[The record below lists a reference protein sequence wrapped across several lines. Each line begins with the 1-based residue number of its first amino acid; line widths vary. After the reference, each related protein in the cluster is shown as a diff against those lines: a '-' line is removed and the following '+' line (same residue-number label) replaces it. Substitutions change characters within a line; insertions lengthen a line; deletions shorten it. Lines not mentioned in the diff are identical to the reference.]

1 MSDNTPLS
9 ENSSES
15 PELGNG
21 GTVHRVAAWKESAFR
36 EVYSRYIKPV
46 QGYLF
51 RRVRNH
57 HDAEDLAA
65 QVFSQALKHLD
76 PKEAGSPKVAAWLFT
91 SARNASANH
100 ARNRRFRTT
109 VSIEELGDPADEIA
123 VEPGRAVVYEEELGR
138 LLAAIGRLS
147 PERRRAVILRFN
159 EELSHAEIGEA
170 LGRSENS
177 ARVLMHRTLAD
188 LRKEVS

>member
-1 MSDNTPLS
+1 MTDKTPVS
-9 ENSSES
+9 
-15 PELGNG
+15 G
-21 GTVHRVAAWKESAFR
+21 GGGGKVHRVAAWKESAFR

-46 QGYLF
+46 QAYLF

-100 ARNRRFRTT
+100 TRSRRFRTT
-109 VSIEELGDPADEIA
+109 VSIEEVGDPTDGDG
-123 VEPGRAVVYEEELGR
+123 VQPDGAVVDQEELGR
-138 LLAAIGRLS
+138 LIAAIGRLS

-159 EELSHAEIGEA
+159 EELSHAEIGEV
-170 LGRSENS
+170 LGRSEAS
-177 ARVLMHRTLAD
+177 ARVLVHRTLAD